1 MIATHASY
9 DSKMRLCIALVSVT
23 IAVTTA
29 NAAPPLLEFTESGG
43 CKLRGTMSSV
53 ARLKEIATQG
63 KVAWQG
69 ACVGG
74 YIDGPGVLW
83 HEGSI
88 AEGARNRRFVFL
100 LAGNAR
106 TGLRSGAWTR
116 ESFNMFG
123 DSSRYWTSVA
133 TINYVNGAAKGP
145 TIFREARDTSD
156 FSPPFREFL
165 AKVDAEVAAAGKP
178 APGAVRGA
186 APTEATKAPH
196 AVKPAGT
203 TRAAMSP
210 PAPTPAPGPDTAT
223 TSGASAVA
231 PSLMSAQL
239 PTSAAKPVQSASP
252 PETSEAIALAAP
264 APSTPPVAA
273 ARISIGPELRES
285 HLQPLAEPGRP
296 LPPPAPPPMPQQ
308 QLLQQLGACN
318 IEQIN
323 GELVREYSVEIPALQ
338 AVQVIGW
345 ATDPHK
351 SRNAEPPR
359 IPEEAWLRFY
369 DRGGGPGLLVN
380 MPRNSE
386 RPDVA
391 RALGHPA
398 HAKAGFRV
406 TVEPGRLQPGEY
418 SVAILQRIG
427 TNLAVCSSTAR
438 LRLK

>member
-1 MIATHASY
+1 
-9 DSKMRLCIALVSVT
+9 MRLCIALIFVT

-29 NAAPPLLEFTESGG
+29 NAASPLLEFTESGG
-43 CKLRGTMSSV
+43 CKLRGSMSSV

-74 YIDGPGVLW
+74 YIDGPGLLW
-83 HEGSI
+83 HEGT
-88 AEGARNRRFVFL
+88 ATEGGRNRRFAFL
-100 LAGNAR
+100 LSGIAR
-106 TGLRSGAWTR
+106 AGLRSGAWTR

-133 TINYVNGAAKGP
+133 TINYVNGAAKGSA
-145 TIFREARDTSD
+145 IFREVRERND
-156 FSPPFREFL
+156 FSPRFREIL
-165 AKVDAEVAAAGKP
+165 ATVDAEIAAAQGNP
-178 APGAVRGA
+178 APTTVRGA
-186 APTEATKAPH
+186 APAEATKAPH
-196 AVKPAGT
+196 AVNPAGT
-203 TRAAMSP
+203 TRAAMSS
-210 PAPTPAPGPDTAT
+210 PAPTPAPRPSTAT
-223 TSGASAVA
+223 NNGAGAAA
-231 PSLMSAQL
+231 PSPISAQ
-239 PTSAAKPVQSASP
+239 PPKTATNPVQSASP
-252 PETSEAIALAAP
+252 PETSAPMALAAP
-264 APSTPPVAA
+264 APLIPPVAA

-296 LPPPAPPPMPQQ
+296 LPPPAPPAMPQQ

-369 DRGGGPGLLVN
+369 DRSGGPGLLVN

>member
-1 MIATHASY
+1 
-9 DSKMRLCIALVSVT
+9 MRPCIALASVT
-23 IAVTTA
+23 LAVTTA
-29 NAAPPLLEFTESGG
+29 NATPSLLEFTESGG
-43 CKLRGTMSSV
+43 CKLRGSMSSV
-53 ARLKEIATQG
+53 ARLKEIAAQG

-74 YIDGPGVLW
+74 FVDGPGVLW

-88 AEGARNRRFVFL
+88 AEGGRNRRFAFL
-100 LAGNAR
+100 LSGTAR

-123 DSSRYWTSVA
+123 DSSRYWTSIA
-133 TINYVNGAAKGP
+133 SINYVNGAAKGP
-145 TIFREARDTSD
+145 AIFLEVRERND
-156 FSPPFREFL
+156 FSPRFREFL
-165 AKVDAEVAAAGKP
+165 ATVDAEIASARGNP
-178 APGAVRGA
+178 APGNVRGA
-186 APTEATKAPH
+186 APADASQAPQ
-196 AVKPAGT
+196 AANPAST
-203 TRAAMSP
+203 TQAAMSP
-210 PAPTPAPGPDTAT
+210 PAPTPA
-223 TSGASAVA
+223 
-231 PSLMSAQL
+231 
-239 PTSAAKPVQSASP
+239 
-252 PETSEAIALAAP
+252 AAP
-264 APSTPPVAA
+264 
-273 ARISIGPELRES
+273 RISIGPELRES

-323 GELVREYSVEIPALQ
+323 GELVREYSVEIPASQ
-338 AVQVIGW
+338 AVQVTGW

-380 MPRNSE
+380 MARNSE

-406 TVEPGRLQPGEY
+406 TVEPGQLQPGEY
-418 SVAILQRIG
+418 SVAIVQRIG
-427 TNLAVCSSTAR
+427 SNLAVCSSTAR